1 MTNHTMMRRRT
12 GAVGVLVAA
21 VILTGCANTDL
32 ADQYREGTG
41 KNYVSGNGTVTEIPA
56 SERGD
61 APTFSG
67 TLDTGQSASS
77 ENYKDQ
83 VTVVNFWYA
92 GCAPCR
98 AEAPDLQALYTQF
111 LPDGVAFL
119 GVNVRDQL
127 PTAQAFSKTYGV
139 TYPSFI
145 DTGGSVLLAFSGV
158 VAPNAVPTTLVLDRD
173 GKVAARVLGQILAR
187 STLEA
192 LIQKVLNEPGTA
204 GNTT

>member
-1 MTNHTMMRRRT
+1 MT
-12 GAVGVLVAA
+12 
-21 VILTGCANTDL
+21 LTGCASNDL
-32 ADQYREGTG
+32 ADQYRDGTG

-56 SERGD
+56 SERSE

-77 ENYKDQ
+77 ENYKGQ

-127 PTAQAFSKTYGV
+127 PTAQAFTKTYGV

-145 DTGGSVLLAFSGV
+145 DTSGSVLLAFSGV

-192 LIQKVLNEPGTA
+192 LIQKVLDEPGSA
-204 GNTT
+204 GNTR